1 MFFRKKKAP
10 AMAVPP
16 VIPPEPVEPPD
27 DGTPR
32 KKIMV
37 VDDDPV
43 ILKTLSFTLKS
54 NGYKVITATDGSEA
68 IGMMRDEAPDMM
80 LLDVN
85 FPNAVGG
92 GWDGFQIAQWIRQM
106 NGRVPTIMMS
116 SMDRP
121 EYEKKTAE
129 VGALAFMT
137 KPINNESL
145 LASIATVLPQATQGA
160 RV

>member
-1 MFFRKKKAP
+1 LGMFFHRKKVP

-16 VIPPEPVEPPD
+16 MIAAEPEPVEPPD

-43 ILKTLSFTLKS
+43 IRTTLSFTLKS
-54 NGYKVITATDGSEA
+54 KGYKVVTASDGSEA
-68 IGMMRDEAPDMM
+68 IGMMRDEEPDMM
-80 LLDVN
+80 VVDVN

-106 NGRVPTIMMS
+106 NGKVPTIMMS
-116 SMDRP
+116 SMDKP
-121 EYEKKTAE
+121 EYEKKAAE
-129 VGALAFMT
+129 VGAVAFMT
-137 KPINNESL
+137 KPLNNEAL
-145 LASIATVLPQATQGA
+145 LASIATVLPQRA
-160 RV
+160 